1 MMAHG
6 FPPFTR
12 ARTATTMKQTV
23 WKFGLY
29 SGGVM
34 SVLMLVSLPFEKV
47 IGYNAALVVGYTS
60 MVLAF
65 LFIFFGVRSYR
76 DLVRNGA
83 IGFGRALAVGALI
96 AVVASVCYTATWE
109 VIYYWIAPD
118 FSARYEAHE
127 MERVKASGASQ
138 AEIDK
143 RVADLKH
150 FAELYKN
157 PAVNIAYTLI
167 EPLPV
172 GLVIALVSAGV
183 LRRRPLE
190 DADPS
195 VGASGTPI
203 AAGSR

>member
-1 MMAHG
+1 MK
-6 FPPFTR
+6 
-12 ARTATTMKQTV
+12 RTI

-29 SGGVM
+29 AGGVM

-47 IGYNAALVVGYTS
+47 IGYDLALVVGYTS

-76 DLVRNGA
+76 DAIGQGA
-83 IGFGRALAVGALI
+83 IGFGRALAVGSLI

-118 FSARYEAHE
+118 FAARYEALE
-127 MERVKASGASQ
+127 VNRVKTSGASQ
-138 AEIDK
+138 QEIDK
-143 RVADLKH
+143 RVDELKH
-150 FAELYKN
+150 FSELYKN

-172 GLVIALVSAGV
+172 GLVIALVTAGV
-183 LRRRPLE
+183 LRRRPA
-190 DADPS
+190 DAADPS
-195 VGASGTPI
+195 VGAAGTAM